1 MRTMDILKLASDLLS
16 EEKKKVVQD
25 LVIEEIAADLK
36 PLGWSLIRTE
46 ELQRIKNST
55 RLPKP
60 KDTKTAKKPII
71 IHGETH
77 KSIADAARYYGIDAG
92 KLYNWNYTGRNLDE
106 LIEKKSELKLTAQEV
121 DDQGFVTKIRRP

>member
-1 MRTMDILKLASDLLS
+1 MDILKLASDLLS